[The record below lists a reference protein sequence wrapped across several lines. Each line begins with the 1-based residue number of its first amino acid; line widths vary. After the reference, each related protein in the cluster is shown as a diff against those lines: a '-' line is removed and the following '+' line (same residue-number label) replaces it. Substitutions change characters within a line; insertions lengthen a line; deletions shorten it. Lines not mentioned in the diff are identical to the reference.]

1 MQVRVVPT
9 VVLLV
14 QDLDNVIFIERE
26 LGAVGAFVPGE
37 ALVEN
42 ETACYREGGRE
53 DVFELQSIW
62 T

>member
-1 MQVRVVPT
+1 MPT

-14 QDLDNVIFIERE
+14 QDLDNVVFVERE

-53 DVFELQSIW
+53 GGCV
-62 T
+62 